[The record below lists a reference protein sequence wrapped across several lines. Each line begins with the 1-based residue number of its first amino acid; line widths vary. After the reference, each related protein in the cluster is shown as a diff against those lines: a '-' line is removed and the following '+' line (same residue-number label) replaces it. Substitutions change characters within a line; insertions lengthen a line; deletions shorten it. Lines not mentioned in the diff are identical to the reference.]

1 MMFLLKKTSKH
12 KLPALMVTIAAS
24 LAAFSFPAH
33 ADQEL
38 SGDEK
43 DSCGA
48 LLCLASGAGRGES
61 ECQGYLRRYF
71 SIKFTRPDKTF
82 EARRDFL
89 SICPTDSNPEFTQY
103 HKPALI
109 NAIARGAG
117 NCDAKFLNSLNKAYY
132 EKKIV
137 DKGWS
142 KWNNDDDTVRIERVE
157 YVKNELPPY
166 CKVYEENEYTQ
177 GVVPIYVGV
186 EKEDGHYV
194 DPPPQ

>member
-12 KLPALMVTIAAS
+12 KLPAVMTAIAAS

-33 ADQEL
+33 AEDGVLE
-38 SGDEK
+38 GDTRLACE
-43 DSCGA
+43 A
-48 LLCLASGAGRGES
+48 VLCLSSGNRPS
-61 ECQGYLRRYF
+61 ECSNSLNKYF

-89 SICPTDSNPEFTQY
+89 NMCPTSHDVKSNM
-103 HKPALI
+103 PALI

-117 NCDAKFLNSLNKAYY
+117 NCDARFLNSLNKAYY

-142 KWNNDDDTVRIERVE
+142 KWNSDDDTVRIVRVE
-157 YVKNELPPY
+157 YIKNELPSY

-177 GVVPIYVGV
+177 GVIPVYVGV
-186 EKEDGHYV
+186 EKEDGQFV

>member
-1 MMFLLKKTSKH
+1 MFLLKKTSKH
-12 KLPALMVTIAAS
+12 KWPALMTTIAAS

-33 ADQEL
+33 AEDGEL
-38 SGDEK
+38 EGDTRLACE
-43 DSCGA
+43 A
-48 LLCLASGAGRGES
+48 VLCLSSGNRPS
-61 ECQGYLRRYF
+61 ECSNSLNKYF

-89 SICPTDSNPEFTQY
+89 NMCPTSHDVKSNM
-103 HKPALI
+103 PALI

-117 NCDAKFLNSLNKAYY
+117 NCDAHFLNSLNKAYY

-142 KWNNDDDTVRIERVE
+142 KWNSDDDTVRIVRVE
-157 YVKNELPPY
+157 YIKNELPSY

-177 GVVPIYVGV
+177 GVVPVYVGV
-186 EKEDGHYV
+186 EKEDGQFV

>member
-1 MMFLLKKTSKH
+1 MPRIS
-12 KLPALMVTIAAS
+12 AATVAEHR
-24 LAAFSFPAH
+24 AA
-33 ADQEL
+33 QQR
-38 SGDEK
+38 
-43 DSCGA
+43 A
-48 LLCLASGAGRGES
+48 LLNAAHELLQETSEAPTMADVAARAGLS
-61 ECQGYLRRYF
+61 PRYF

-89 SICPTDSNPEFTQY
+89 SICPTDSDPVFTKY